1 MRMKTA
7 WNCPNN
13 FEEEKKN
20 QWGKKN
26 LQQIAVEHLNK
37 KMKKKKKFSS
47 YFTTYTKV
55 NLRSQT

>member
-1 MRMKTA
+1 MKIA

-13 FEEEKKN
+13 FEEEKKKN

-37 KMKKKKKFSS
+37 KMKKKK
-47 YFTTYTKV
+47 
-55 NLRSQT
+55 NLVPTSQHTPKLI